1 MPKVLR
7 ISLVV
12 PTYDR
17 DQVLLKTID
26 NVMRLNTAPAEI
38 IIVDQTAEH
47 GADVQERLRDLDKS
61 RSIHWIRSAFPSI
74 PRAMNIGLV
83 QARND
88 IVLFVDDD
96 IVPCNNLITAH
107 LNAYHDERVGLVA
120 GRVIQPWD
128 VDLPPQEDGA
138 PFRFFSNKRQWI
150 TEFIGCN
157 FSVRRSL
164 AIELGGFDENF
175 VHVAYRYEREF
186 SERVIASGNKILF
199 EPATTVHHLHTNRG
213 GTRSYGNQLRTIRP
227 SHAVGEYY
235 FLLRS
240 QYTRFK
246 VLKLMWHPIRGIR
259 TRHHLCNPW
268 WIPVTLI
275 AELSAFL
282 WALLLT
288 IKGPRYISETSIDK
302 TTDAFAGKDAS
313 YKTK

>member
-1 MPKVLR
+1 L
-7 ISLVV
+7 
-12 PTYDR
+12 
-17 DQVLLKTID
+17 
-26 NVMRLNTAPAEI
+26 
-38 IIVDQTAEH
+38 
-47 GADVQERLRDLDKS
+47 ER
-61 RSIHWIRSAFPSI
+61 PSI
-74 PRAMNIGLV
+74 PHAMNVGLR
-83 QARND
+83 QASND

-96 IVPCNNLITAH
+96 VAPEKNLVAAH
-107 LNAYHDERVGLVA
+107 YEAHEDDRIGLVA
-120 GRVIQPWD
+120 GRVIQPWY
-128 VDLPPQEDGA
+128 VEAPPQEDGA
-138 PFRFFSNKRQWI
+138 PFRFSSNKRQRV
-150 TEFIGCN
+150 TEFMGGN

-186 SERVIASGNKILF
+186 SERVIASSNKILF
-199 EPATTVHHLHTNRG
+199 EPAATVHHLHTNRG

-288 IKGPRYISETSIDK
+288 IKGPRYISDTSIDNSV
-302 TTDAFAGKDAS
+302 DALAGKDAS